1 MIDAHCHLEQK
12 DFNPDRD
19 EVIESWKGTLD
30 AVVTSCAHPRDFG
43 LTVDIVKKHKGFV
56 FATFGLHPEYI
67 KEISEK
73 EKKEYLDKVR
83 EHKDIALAI
92 GEIGLDY
99 HWVKEED
106 WRDKQKIL
114 FREMLA
120 FAKELGKPVVIHSR
134 DSTEDCIKILEEKK
148 PKKVLMHL
156 YGSREFLERVN
167 KNGWFISIGP
177 LIARSKNHKKI
188 ARDFPIE
195 RILLETDSPWF
206 GDGERG
212 TPLNIK
218 IAAEKIA
225 KVKDMTTKEV
235 MKQCRENAKGFFGIE
250 C

>member
-19 EVIESWKGTLD
+19 EVIESWKGTLN

-43 LTVDIVKKHKGFV
+43 LTVEIVKKHKGFV

-99 HWVKEED
+99 HWVKEDE

-120 FAKELGKPVVIHSR
+120 FAKELSKPVVIHSR
-134 DSTEDCIKILEEKK
+134 DSTEDCIKILEEEK
-148 PKKVLMHL
+148 PAKVLMHL
-156 YGSREFLERVN
+156 YGSREYLERV
-167 KNGWFISIGP
+167 KGNGWFISIGP
-177 LIARSKNHKKI
+177 LIAKSKNHKKI
-188 ARDFPIE
+188 ARDFPIS

-218 IAAEKIA
+218 VAAEKIA
-225 KVKDMTTKEV
+225 KVKSLTTEEV
-235 MKQCRENAKGFFGIE
+235 MKQCGENAKGFFGI
-250 C
+250 